1 MKKNNYY
8 LSDNEMNL
16 TDLIRVIWKQKILIL
31 FITTIFVFSVNIYNK
46 LINLV
51 PNNED
56 IKYTTIITIN
66 SHQNF
71 FKKYKPYSFLS
82 LDETKILFTNI
93 FTFNVTNLT
102 NFQIFFEKAQSKE
115 YDEFK
120 TYLQKKNISIQNY
133 FKTNSGNVIEKNIK
147 IGNKF
152 FLTYTK
158 PLIGSNFV
166 NDYLEFIKNRTNEEY
181 KNILKISIQNNLN
194 VHKKSFLYAKLI
206 GLDKPMLFNNVRD
219 DDFFYL
225 GTAILTQ
232 KISDLENLLLE
243 LEKDQFHY
251 DLYLSSETVSV
262 KRFSIN
268 LHPLVSFILGFFL
281 SLAIIF
287 FREIL
292 KHK

>member
-8 LSDNEMNL
+8 LSDNEINL

-31 FITTIFVFSVNIYNK
+31 FITTIFVLSVNIYNK

-51 PNNED
+51 PNNGD
-56 IKYTTIITIN
+56 IKYTTIITIK
-66 SHQNF
+66 SDQNF
-71 FKKYKPYSFLS
+71 FQKYQPYSFLS
-82 LDETKILFTNI
+82 LNESKILFTNI
-93 FTFNVTNLT
+93 FTFNVTDLI

-147 IGNKF
+147 IENKF

-166 NDYLEFIKNRTNEEY
+166 NDYLEFIKNKTNEEY

-194 VHKKSFLYAKLI
+194 LHKKSFVYAKLI
-206 GLDKPMLFNNVRD
+206 GLDKPILSNNALHH
-219 DDFFYL
+219 DFFYL
-225 GTAILTQ
+225 GTTILTQ
-232 KISDLENLLLE
+232 KISDLENLLIE

-251 DLYLSSETVSV
+251 DFNLLSEAVSV
-262 KRFSIN
+262 KKFSIN
-268 LHPLVSFILGFFL
+268 
-281 SLAIIF
+281 
-287 FREIL
+287 
-292 KHK
+292 